1 MNEIQASINRWQNE
15 TFTHQQTIT
24 GLLNHLTKEV
34 IELLDK
40 PTSEEAADCAILLFG
55 LAGRM
60 GFDLL
65 DEVAKKMA
73 INEVRSWG
81 EPDEEGVIEHTE
93 RVEEKGSQEESDGD

>member
-1 MNEIQASINRWQNE
+1 MSEIQKTINRWQNE
-15 TFTHQQTIT
+15 TFTHQQTVH
-24 GLLNHLTKEV
+24 GLLNHLSKEM
-34 IELLDK
+34 IELLDE
-40 PTSEEAADCAILLFG
+40 PSAEEAADCAILLFG

-81 EPDEEGVIEHTE
+81 KPDKDGVIEHTKE
-93 RVEEKGSQEESDGD
+93 

>member
-1 MNEIQASINRWQNE
+1 MSDIQNAINRWQNE

-34 IELLDK
+34 MELLED
-40 PTSEEAADCAILLFG
+40 PSPEEAADCAILLCG

-81 EPDEEGVIEHTE
+81 APDKDGVIEHL
-93 RVEEKGSQEESDGD
+93 